1 VPRYFFHL
9 LETGETPLFDED
21 GEDLADFEAA
31 KDEGV
36 ESLRDLVADRIKG
49 GRPVLGLAIEVRDAA
64 GTLLQTF
71 STPDLLN

>member
-49 GRPVLGLAIEVRDAA
+49 GRPVLGWPLKS
-64 GTLLQTF
+64 GTPPEPCSKLFQPPTF
-71 STPDLLN
+71 